1 MLKTDITKEK
11 VLAKTDIYRFL
22 SLAFTFPDSDMAR
35 SLRDLAD
42 DMEEVVNLLPYDI
55 RAEFRSF
62 RKAIEGIDIEELK
75 PEYTE
80 LFLTRMI
87 CPPYETS
94 YGRKNFNKP
103 NIIADIS
110 GFYRAFGFSLSEN
123 ANVMH
128 DNISVEL
135 EFLGILALK
144 EAYAI
149 EKGMEENLDICLS
162 AEKKFLSEHLGTW
175 AELFCRN
182 LGNRTTEDYYRALSV
197 LTERFMECELR
208 SQGIVID
215 IEGIRE
221 LPKEDETMTCPM
233 AIKAE

>member
-11 VLAKTDIYRFL
+11 ILAKTDIYRFL
-22 SLAFTFPDSDMAR
+22 SLAFAFPDGDMTE
-35 SLRDLAD
+35 SLHSLAD
-42 DMEEVVNLLPYDI
+42 DIEEAVNLLPYDI
-55 RAEFRSF
+55 RAEFLSF
-62 RKAIEGIDIEELK
+62 RKTIEGIDIEDLK
-75 PEYTE
+75 LEYTE

-103 NIIADIS
+103 NIISDIS

-135 EFLGILALK
+135 EFLGLLALK

-162 AEKKFLSEHLGTW
+162 AEKKFLSEHLGVW
-175 AELFCRN
+175 AELFCKN
-182 LGNRTTEDYYRALSV
+182 IGNRTTEDYYRDLSV
-197 LTERFMECELR
+197 FTERFMESELR

-221 LPKEDETMTCPM
+221 LPKEDEAMTCPM
-233 AIKAE
+233 AIKTE

>member
-1 MLKTDITKEK
+1 MLKTDITKENALVK
-11 VLAKTDIYRFL
+11 ADIYRFL
-22 SLAFTFPDSDMAR
+22 SLSFTFPDKDMIE
-35 SLRDLAD
+35 SLRALAID
-42 DMEEVVNLLPYDI
+42 IEEPVSLLPYDI
-55 RAEFRSF
+55 KDEFISL
-62 RKAIEGIDIEELK
+62 KKTLKGLDIEDLK
-75 PEYTE
+75 PEHTE

-94 YGRKNFNKP
+94 YGRRNFNKP

-135 EFLGILALK
+135 EFMGLLALK

-149 EKGMEENLDICLS
+149 EKGMEESLDICLS
-162 AEKKFLSEHLGTW
+162 AENKFLSEHLGAWTG
-175 AELFCRN
+175 LFCKN
-182 LGNRTTEDYYRALSV
+182 LGNRTTKDYYRALSV
-197 LTERFMECELR
+197 LTERFMEYELR

-233 AIKAE
+233 ALKAE